1 MDKIVNIQNIN
12 PDNLQLQNY
21 SSEDENLI
29 SNFTQQDIV
38 FDSTVDYIEYFIYD
52 LNNDLLFEN
61 NNYPDYQLRD
71 NLVNIDPQTN
81 LENEGFTE
89 GQYYT
94 VYNFLKGKLSS
105 SPFSTFYIQDISA
118 DRTELRLN
126 TTQISNIDVITL
138 TNELTNQ
145 ITNSTGS
152 YLDFYLNFGGNK
164 LIIANNILLDN
175 SNSNDPTVLIKL
187 YEPLPQEF
195 TFNSQ

>member
-1 MDKIVNIQNIN
+1 MDKIVNIQSIN

-38 FDSTVDYIEYFIYD
+38 FNPNEDYVEYFILD
-52 LNNDLLFEN
+52 LNENLLFEN
-61 NNYPDYQLRD
+61 NNYPNYQIRD
-71 NLVNIDPQTN
+71 NLVVIDPQTD
-81 LENEGFTE
+81 LESEGFIE

-94 VYNFLKGKLSS
+94 IYNFLKGKLSS
-105 SPFSTFYIQDISA
+105 SPFSTFYIQDIST

-126 TTQISNIDVITL
+126 TTQISNIDVVTL
-138 TNELTNQ
+138 TNDLANQ
-145 ITNSTGS
+145 ITNATGS

-164 LIIANNILLDN
+164 LIIANNVLLD
-175 SNSNDPTVLIKL
+175 SSSPNDPSVLIKL

-195 TFNSQ
+195 TYNS